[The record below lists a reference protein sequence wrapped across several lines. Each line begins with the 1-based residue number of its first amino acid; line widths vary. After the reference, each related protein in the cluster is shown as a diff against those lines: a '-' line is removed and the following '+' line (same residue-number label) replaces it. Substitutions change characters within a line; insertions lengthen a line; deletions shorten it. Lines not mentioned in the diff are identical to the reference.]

1 MSFTGEYRHTIDT
14 KGRLIVPSRLRD
26 ELVEGRVV
34 LTTWPDGCIALWSG
48 AGWQEFEAK
57 LLTQRAGSQNNRKV
71 VRTFAASAFTD
82 EVDRQGRISVPSHL
96 REQAGIDKDVVVVGA
111 LDHAELWAPDR
122 LDLGRGDGRA
132 ERVGRRNELLATSGR
147 LDDRE
152 AAPTTDRRRCEVAK
166 VMNANIGTSPERSG
180 GLAREVSQGI
190 VVLAL
195 VGASVGGL
203 LGMVAI
209 ATRAL
214 SG

>member
-1 MSFTGEYRHTIDT
+1 VDQGGLDIVPRLQPPGPPRVTHKEVRPKQQRQTSDRSKRQSGETQTNGDRLSFTGEYRHSIDT

-48 AGWQEFEAK
+48 DGWQEFEAK

-122 LDLGRGDGRA
+122 LDLGRA
-132 ERVGRRNELLATSGR
+132 EMDELNELV
-147 LDDRE
+147 E
-152 AAPTTDRRRCEVAK
+152 
-166 VMNANIGTSPERSG
+166 
-180 GLAREVSQGI
+180 
-190 VVLAL
+190 
-195 VGASVGGL
+195 
-203 LGMVAI
+203 GM
-209 ATRAL
+209 
-214 SG
+214 SF

>member
-1 MSFTGEYRHTIDT
+1 LSFTGEYRHTIDT

-48 AGWQEFEAK
+48 EGWQEFEAK

-96 REQAGIDKDVVVVGA
+96 RAQAGIDKDVVVVGA

-122 LDLGRGDGRA
+122 LDLGRA
-132 ERVGRRNELLATSGR
+132 EMDELNELV
-147 LDDRE
+147 E
-152 AAPTTDRRRCEVAK
+152 
-166 VMNANIGTSPERSG
+166 
-180 GLAREVSQGI
+180 
-190 VVLAL
+190 
-195 VGASVGGL
+195 
-203 LGMVAI
+203 GM
-209 ATRAL
+209 
-214 SG
+214 SF